1 MKNIQ
6 RGFTLIELMI
16 VIAIIGILA
25 SVAVPAYLHYV
36 DDSIAVACYGEVVKG
51 QTAFESV
58 TVRMRN
64 DASNNDGQDLGV
76 TPIACNVGI
85 TAVGNADGSGS
96 IEGEAI
102 LSGGAGTVTLT
113 RTDAG
118 LWSCATD
125 GANITAAMLPDC

>member
-6 RGFTLIELMI
+6 QGFTLIELMI

-25 SVAVPAYLHYV
+25 SVAVPAYLQYV
-36 DDSIAVACYGEVVKG
+36 DDSIATACYGEVVKG
-51 QTAFESV
+51 QTTFEAV

-64 DASNNDGQDLGV
+64 DASANDGQNLGM
-76 TPIACNVGI
+76 TPIACNAGI

-102 LSGGAGTVTLT
+102 LSGGTGTITLT

-118 LWSCATD
+118 LWSCAID
-125 GANITAAMLPDC
+125 GAIITAAMLPDC